1 MDIENHG
8 LYPSFNTLRVG
19 LRYRL
24 INFGEVFEFEVLE
37 ILGDDEALVRSLDTL
52 ETFRISELIKFGRG
66 PDFDFVEVK

>member
-1 MDIENHG
+1 MAPD

-24 INFGEVFEFEVLE
+24 ANFGEVFEFEVLE

-52 ETFRISELIKFGRG
+52 ETYRISELVKFGRG
-66 PDFDFVEVK
+66 PDFDFVELK

>member
-1 MDIENHG
+1 MAAD

-24 INFGEVFEFEVLE
+24 VNFGEVFEFEVLE

-52 ETFRISELIKFGRG
+52 EAFRISELVKFGCG
-66 PDFDFVEVK
+66 PDFDFVELK